1 MTYNVDILRSAQKR
15 LAKVDDPIRRRIIDR
30 IRALADDP
38 RPAGCKKLSGRPA
51 WRLRIGTYRVIYE
64 VHDQKLLVLV
74 VDVGHR
80 REIYR

>member
-15 LAKVDDPIRRRIIDR
+15 LDKVDDPIRRRIIDR

-74 VDVGHR
+74 FDVGHR

>member
-15 LAKVDDPIRRRIIDR
+15 LDKVDDPIRRRIIDR

>member
-15 LAKVDDPIRRRIIDR
+15 LDKVDDPIRRRIIDR

-51 WRLRIGTYRVIYE
+51 
-64 VHDQKLLVLV
+64 
-74 VDVGHR
+74 
-80 REIYR
+80 